1 MTEQTTS
8 PHDRAEAGHFWEE
21 HYRRRGAAAGRRANP
36 VLVEIAAGLAP
47 GTALDLG
54 CGAGGDTLWLA
65 GAGWRVTAVDLSGT
79 ATARLAE
86 AARELGLGDLVRA
99 ERHDL
104 AATFPEGRFDL
115 VTALYFH
122 SPFDLPRARVLRTAA
137 RALTPG
143 GRLLVVDH
151 GSTAPWSWNQ
161 DPDIHH
167 PTPHEIAA
175 DLALDPDGW
184 AIERA
189 ASPRR
194 IATGPGGQTAEV
206 VDNVL
211 LIRRRPSAPRTS
223 QEELS

>member
-8 PHDRAEAGHFWEE
+8 PHDKSEADHFWEE
-21 HYRRRGAAAGRRANP
+21 HYRARHPATTQLLANP
-36 VLVEIAAGLAP
+36 VLVEIASGLTPA
-47 GTALDLG
+47 TALDLG

-65 GAGWRVTAVDLSGT
+65 RAGWRVTAADLSGT

-86 AARELGLGDLVRA
+86 TARELGLADLVHP

-122 SPFDLPRARVLRTAA
+122 SPFDLPRVRVLRTAA
-137 RALTPG
+137 LALTPG

-151 GSTAPWSWNQ
+151 GSIAPWSWNQ
-161 DPDIHH
+161 DPDDVVAVHH
-167 PTPHEIAA
+167 PTPHEVATG
-175 DLALDPDGW
+175 LALDPAGW
-184 AIERA
+184 SIERA
-189 ASPRR
+189 ATPRR
-194 IATGPGGQTAEV
+194 LATGPGGQTAEV

-211 LIRRRPSAPRTS
+211 LIRRM
-223 QEELS
+223 EEHS